1 VADAASV
8 FRDSQRKASTI
19 LEVVAVLAVAVVMVR
34 MYYVLW
40 NVWLVAV
47 AAERFRAEPATKDRN
62 GSGSEPA

>member
-1 VADAASV
+1 
-8 FRDSQRKASTI
+8 
-19 LEVVAVLAVAVVMVR
+19 VVAVLAVAVVMVR